1 MRKIKLFALALMAI
15 FSLSAWADETIFL
28 WQHDATS
35 TYGGSN
41 GVHDMTGATTGI
53 IKFVTYEGK
62 TSGNDGTIGY
72 NDAVTDE
79 DLKPNITKGLK
90 LGNNGAHLR
99 ISPADGNFQAGD
111 IIYICGYNPV
121 ILSTS
126 DDPTSTAKISTADG
140 GATILSS
147 SLALGTAKGSC
158 NVGVFTLPENFSNDQ
173 IYITRAGS
181 SVAIAAIKVVRPAPA
196 CTEPTAGELSL
207 SSNAPAALY
216 EGTEVTISMAGGHG
230 SGRSLTLDGET
241 WMGYP
246 TWEAV
251 AGRHVFRVS
260 EPLWE
265 DTESGVTYC
274 AGEDSV
280 VLNVLAATPV
290 TECTIAGEA
299 TGYIGSQ
306 ITYTAT
312 AANATDYEWY
322 VDGVAA
328 NTNSATFVYTANALG
343 AHEIKATASNQYTT
357 TPVESNVI
365 NLNVTPLYGELIKA
379 ELTSGTAATV
389 SGIIGGTADVSLSSS
404 KKLDKGKYFG
414 IQLAEGNFME
424 GDTVVI
430 TLTTKGSNYPCL
442 FADKERTNC
451 LFLATEVSEDLV
463 YKIELPAAANNV
475 NTLYV
480 SRGDESDGYKWNPVL
495 SSMAVIRP
503 LDDGSPV
510 LKASQ
515 TAIEL
520 AVTAEEPNPSVV
532 VNFSGKHLTPGSYG
546 IVVPNLAGLTV
557 APASVTVGDDGKLD
571 AAIAISYESTDDVA
585 ANATSVSLTIDAI
598 EVVVG
603 ISYSATH
610 AKTYLSANVNIEQ
623 AVLDHGTKYDIKSDI
638 TAAGWTFENL
648 NDLDTLN
655 DLENKTNR
663 NEAFLGLKVKAANA
677 YIAGWLQA
685 DGILLVKFGNLGSSI
700 KVNVTGATTNDE
712 QTFTAEDLA
721 ASDNVLAIWG
731 HTEDVYVKISTVT
744 GGTVVLKQLML
755 DDIAEVTLPAPSAY
769 LASVAAG
776 IENGTVTLS
785 WPNKKYRTPIGE
797 TVTVTVTPNDGFEI
811 DQVTVGDAILLPE
824 GGVYS
829 FEMPA
834 QDVEVA
840 ASFKA
845 GATALDEAEEAVK
858 AHKVVRD
865 GHIVIIRGEKEF
877 NAQGAQLR

>member
-1 MRKIKLFALALMAI
+1 MKKIKLFALALMAT
-15 FSLSAWADETIFL
+15 FSLSAMAETETVAKSSDNWTGTSISILNAECANGSADAKKDGDANNVTYIKFRTNKNGNTIKLFVNDGYEL
-28 WQHDATS
+28 TGLYLRAYTNDNSTAAILNSVQFDDDAAITLDATLPTGTSKTEGS
-35 TYGGSN
+35 TYTYDNQSID
-41 GVHDMTGATTGI
+41 VDSI
-53 IKFVTYEGK
+53 ITLQFNNSGKQIMAVITVTYQL
-62 TSGNDGTIGY
+62 I
-72 NDAVTDE
+72 
-79 DLKPNITKGLK
+79 
-90 LGNNGAHLR
+90 
-99 ISPADGNFQAGD
+99 
-111 IIYICGYNPV
+111 
-121 ILSTS
+121 
-126 DDPTSTAKISTADG
+126 PT
-140 GATILSS
+140 
-147 SLALGTAKGSC
+147 C
-158 NVGVFTLPENFSNDQ
+158 E
-173 IYITRAGS
+173 
-181 SVAIAAIKVVRPAPA
+181 
-196 CTEPTAGELSL
+196 EPTAGELTI
-207 SSNAPAALY
+207 SSDAPAILY
-216 EGTEVTISMAGGHG
+216 EGTTVNFTVNGGHG
-230 SGRSLTLDGET
+230 SGRGISLDGDGS
-241 WMGYP
+241 WMGWL
-246 TWEAV
+246 TGWSAV
-251 AGRHVFRVS
+251 AGRHVIRVS
-260 EPLWE
+260 EPQWE

-306 ITYTAT
+306 LTYTAT

-343 AHEIKATASNQYTT
+343 SHEIKATASNQYTT

-379 ELTSGTAATV
+379 TLTSGTAATV
-389 SGIIGGTADVSLSSS
+389 TGIIGGTADVSLSSS
-404 KKLDKGKYFG
+404 KKMDKGKYFG

-571 AAIAISYESTDDVA
+571 AAIAISYESADDVA

-721 ASDNVLAIWG
+721 ANGNVLPIYG
-731 HTEDVYVKISTVT
+731 YTEDVYVKISTVT

-785 WPNKKYRTPIGE
+785 WPNKKYRTPVGE

-845 GATALDEAEEAVK
+845 GATALDEAAGEVK
-858 AHKVVRD
+858 ARKIVRD
-865 GHIVIIRGEKEF
+865 GQIIIVRGDKEF
-877 NAQGAQLR
+877 NIVGAEL